1 MGLLTPRNAAP
12 PRVVD
17 VPEPTEDEQEL
28 RRTFAAVVR
37 QLATVENRL
46 REAEIERDTA
56 HAMVELVKARR
67 GSSVELWR
75 AEEAYEAAR
84 TNIAGLLRERE
95 PLAAQRHRLSAY
107 LDPIDRE
114 RQEVDELRRALA
126 AWEKLA
132 EVLPMLDAVVAVIEE
147 SRELGRSTRGN
158 FRIPSSL
165 ELLVRQYGPEAT
177 GATRGS
183 LSYQINATVDGHRE
197 RVARIAGGL
206 S

>member
-1 MGLLTPRNAAP
+1 MGLLTRSAAAP
-12 PRVVD
+12 PVTE
-17 VPEPTEDEQEL
+17 VPAPAEDEQEL
-28 RRTFAAVVR
+28 RRTFAGIVQ
-37 QLATVENRL
+37 QLAATENRL

-56 HAMVELVKARR
+56 HAMVELVKARK

-84 TNIAGLLRERE
+84 VNVGTFVRERE
-95 PLAAQRHRLSAY
+95 PLAAQRNRLSAY

-114 RQEVDELRRALA
+114 RQEADELRRALA

-132 EVLPMLDAVVAVIEE
+132 AALPMLDAVVAVIEE
-147 SRELGRSTRGN
+147 ARELGRGTRGN

-183 LSYQINATVDGHRE
+183 LAYQINATVDGHRE

-206 S
+206 A